1 MKPRLGSAPIFVQV
15 LALVLLSL
23 VAAQA
28 VNLAVVLTLPDPPP
42 LGLTAG
48 EAARAL
54 KGETVTT
61 RDGKRLVAVLRDAP
75 PVSRVDGHV
84 RGLEGMLSGGV
95 AQNLGVD
102 PDRVRVA
109 IDPDGVKM
117 RHAVRN
123 VVIRRHAARRAEFL
137 VRVAPDPAGDPV
149 AGPPPPPPSRALG
162 TFDTADHAVSL
173 GENFVFPPFTAA
185 LRTPDGR
192 WLTVAPERPWLS
204 PWQTRLLVWFA
215 LSALL
220 LTPLAWVVAR
230 RLARPIH
237 SFAAAAER
245 LGADPNAPPLVQAG
259 PAEVRTAVAAFNDMQ
274 EKLRGYVQERTSMV
288 AAIAH
293 DLRTPLTRLRFRAEA
308 APDEVRDKMAADIE
322 QMDGMVRSALAF
334 VRGETLSAEHVRLDL
349 TSLVA
354 SVVDDLAEMGADVAF
369 ETATPVVV
377 SGDPLALKRLVTN
390 LTDNAVK
397 FGGRARLS
405 LELAGA
411 TATLLVEDDGPGLPN
426 SELDRVFEPF
436 YRPDPSR
443 SSDAGG
449 VGLGLSVARSIARA
463 HGGEITLANRPEGG
477 LRAIVRLPL

>member
-1 MKPRLGSAPIFVQV
+1 
-15 LALVLLSL
+15 
-23 VAAQA
+23 
-28 VNLAVVLTLPDPPP
+28 
-42 LGLTAG
+42 
-48 EAARAL
+48 
-54 KGETVTT
+54 
-61 RDGKRLVAVLRDAP
+61 
-75 PVSRVDGHV
+75 
-84 RGLEGMLSGGV
+84 
-95 AQNLGVD
+95 
-102 PDRVRVA
+102 
-109 IDPDGVKM
+109 
-117 RHAVRN
+117 
-123 VVIRRHAARRAEFL
+123 
-137 VRVAPDPAGDPV
+137 
-149 AGPPPPPPSRALG
+149 
-162 TFDTADHAVSL
+162 
-173 GENFVFPPFTAA
+173 
-185 LRTPDGR
+185 
-192 WLTVAPERPWLS
+192 
-204 PWQTRLLVWFA
+204 
-215 LSALL
+215 
-220 LTPLAWVVAR
+220 
-230 RLARPIH
+230 
-237 SFAAAAER
+237 
-245 LGADPNAPPLVQAG
+245 
-259 PAEVRTAVAAFNDMQ
+259 
-274 EKLRGYVQERTSMV
+274 MV